1 MSMKKVICNA
11 ITADVPTRTGLIY
24 SREALERV
32 VEQSNNQSK
41 QHRCLVVSDEY
52 AGRPMLKDVVGKVH
66 EATIE
71 DGKLVCQVE
80 MLETPRARELGEL
93 LNQGFS
99 ISPCM
104 YGNIK
109 GKVVDPKTLTL
120 DGWSLVFEKP

>member
-1 MSMKKVICNA
+1 MKKVVCNT
-11 ITADVPTRTGLIY
+11 ITAGIPTRTGLIY
-24 SREALERV
+24 SQEALERV

-71 DGKLVCQVE
+71 DGKMVCQVE
-80 MLETPRARELGEL
+80 LLDTPRARELKAL
-93 LNQGFS
+93 LEIGGYS

-104 YGNIK
+104 YGNIE
-109 GKVVDPKTLTL
+109 GKTVNPKTLTL
-120 DGWSLVFEKP
+120 DGWSLLFEKP